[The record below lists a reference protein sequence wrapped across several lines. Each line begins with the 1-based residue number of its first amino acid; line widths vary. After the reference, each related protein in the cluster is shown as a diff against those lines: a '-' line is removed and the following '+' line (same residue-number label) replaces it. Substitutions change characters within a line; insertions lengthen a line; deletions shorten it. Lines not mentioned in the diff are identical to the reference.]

1 VIQFKR
7 LKLATF
13 TLFVVLCEDG
23 ACTCVWLSEEKQV
36 SISSSQH
43 KSYCVP
49 KSKQQYEVLLHSM
62 NLSEVSEIILFC
74 HNGPMT
80 NWSSFL
86 TFVWDAEQIIRSGFF
101 SRHFMVF
108 ECFRQTTQQL
118 DSIILYWRNQIS
130 LMSVC
135 LNVKDYSICW
145 RNNWGDKTKSDETDR
160 LRVAKFWRIK
170 DDYTPLQV
178 LR

>member
-1 VIQFKR
+1 MIQFKR

-86 TFVWDAEQIIRSGFF
+86 TFVWDAEQIDTKS
-101 SRHFMVF
+101 F
-108 ECFRQTTQQL
+108 EG
-118 DSIILYWRNQIS
+118 DSFHAILW
-130 LMSVC
+130 C
-135 LNVKDYSICW
+135 LNAFDKQHNSLIPSFSIEEI
-145 RNNWGDKTKSDETDR
+145 KS
-160 LRVAKFWRIK
+160 V
-170 DDYTPLQV
+170 
-178 LR
+178 